1 MAAICMWVSI
11 PHLVNL
17 IMSIEVAIEI
27 LKEFNEWRN
36 GKEIA
41 MIPPKIITQ
50 AINTVIKHYEQSI

>member
-1 MAAICMWVSI
+1 
-11 PHLVNL
+11 
-17 IMSIEVAIEI
+17 MSIEIAIEI